1 MQRSKDIPVD
11 ELLKDLYRLIDTES
25 RGFPVLKDLYEAARR
40 VKAEEG
46 VRLGVGVA
54 NVSAGLC
61 EISHPHAD
69 SSLQRRCIQVGVLNR
84 LADEASCVCA

>member
-11 ELLKDLYRLIDTES
+11 ELLKDLYRLIDTET
-25 RGFPVLKDLYEAARR
+25 RGFPVLKDLYEAAHR

-54 NVSAGLC
+54 NVSGGLC
-61 EISHPHAD
+61 ENVSFT
-69 SSLQRRCIQVGVLNR
+69 
-84 LADEASCVCA
+84 